1 MNVLL
6 YVAFWFVAI
15 TAACYV
21 FWQVLRVVTGL
32 AAAVDPERPLFESER
47 GSTRNWFVQL
57 EGVTERNPDG
67 TRRQDII
74 DECRIGEPL
83 RLVPE
88 EARSGREPRVR
99 VCRWQGEQIG
109 YLSGGAGAEVTD
121 VMAKGLRIEAAL
133 ADITRLLRFRPD
145 KAVVAKITAE
155 QLLARRPVRGR
166 LPPAAP

>member
-1 MNVLL
+1 MNILL
-6 YVAFWFVAI
+6 YVGFWIVAI

-21 FWQVLRVVTGL
+21 FWRVLRVLTGL
-32 AAAVDPERPLFESER
+32 AAATDPDRPLFESER
-47 GSTRNWFVQL
+47 GATHSYFVQI

-88 EARSGREPRVR
+88 EARGSGPRVR

-109 YLSGGAGAEVTD
+109 YLSGAAGAEVTD
-121 VMAKGLRIEAAL
+121 TLGKGLRIEAAL

-145 KAVVAKITAE
+145 KAVVVKITAE
-155 QLLARRPVRGR
+155 QLLAQRPVRGR
-166 LPPAAP
+166 LPPATP